1 MMVWNSYSLVH
12 KRQRAAKQHTEG
24 KKLET
29 FACLYVIRGEPYRSG
44 TCLNLSAADTVLGR
58 ASKTYS
64 PDFAFTNAFI
74 SRKHLLIRQE
84 GGKAVLY
91 DLGSRHGTE
100 INGVKVEPHQPY
112 PLQSMDIIKLAR
124 GMTVLHFSYIF
135 ADQTLEFEPLS
146 LTQHGDEPDGEPVI
160 HWEKRE
166 CVVDGKRLSM
176 SEKEYLFLKLLY
188 EEANRLVPIEQI
200 KRSVWPERLSGTDG
214 VPDVSMD
221 ELNALVYRIRK
232 KYGKDTF
239 LISAVRGS
247 GYVLEWDS
255 K

>member
-112 PLQSMDIIKLAR
+112 PLQSTDIIKLAR

-160 HWEKRE
+160 HWEKKGN
-166 CVVDGKRLSM
+166 VWWT
-176 SEKEYLFLKLLY
+176 
-188 EEANRLVPIEQI
+188 ANGCRCL
-200 KRSVWPERLSGTDG
+200 
-214 VPDVSMD
+214 
-221 ELNALVYRIRK
+221 RK
-232 KYGKDTF
+232 S
-239 LISAVRGS
+239 ICS
-247 GYVLEWDS
+247 
-255 K
+255 

>member
-1 MMVWNSYSLVH
+1 M
-12 KRQRAAKQHTEG
+12 
-24 KKLET
+24 
-29 FACLYVIRGEPYRSG
+29 
-44 TCLNLSAADTVLGR
+44 
-58 ASKTYS
+58 
-64 PDFAFTNAFI
+64 
-74 SRKHLLIRQE
+74 
-84 GGKAVLY
+84 
-91 DLGSRHGTE
+91 
-100 INGVKVEPHQPY
+100 
-112 PLQSMDIIKLAR
+112 
-124 GMTVLHFSYIF
+124 
-135 ADQTLEFEPLS
+135 
-146 LTQHGDEPDGEPVI
+146 
-160 HWEKRE
+160 
-166 CVVDGKRLSM
+166 VDGKRLSM